1 MTAIRHLVESPTCG
15 PFVWPE
21 VVSEPWPAGKTQDST
36 AQVFAACRNRLLG
49 TGTAPAL
56 SGIKKTNWKL
66 MNTKERQGFTLI
78 ELLVVI
84 GIIAILAG
92 MLLPTLTR
100 AKAKG
105 NRIACSSNL
114 RQLGLAQTLYFDDNH
129 ETFPAARIP
138 KSAPG
143 APPGYSDD
151 NMLWS
156 DLASFAAAGQT
167 ELAWFNVLPPYVGAK
182 ALWQY
187 AENPAT
193 FVNHRTVFTCP
204 TSAGMAP
211 ERDPLKN
218 VMFDYALNNKG
229 NTGLPPS
236 VGYGTNFTLNL
247 VACPTA
253 FVVYSE
259 MRSHSSETPFYGPD
273 PAKNLG
279 ISHGYTTQLSS
290 RHDAGV
296 NLNFADGHVGY
307 FKYHY
312 VCFDTGTKAA
322 DPGRADVNW
331 TYNGQPVP

>member
-1 MTAIRHLVESPTCG
+1 M
-15 PFVWPE
+15 
-21 VVSEPWPAGKTQDST
+21 
-36 AQVFAACRNRLLG
+36 
-49 TGTAPAL
+49 
-56 SGIKKTNWKL
+56 
-66 MNTKERQGFTLI
+66 MNSNENQGFTLI

-84 GIIAILAG
+84 AIIAILASL
-92 MLLPTLTR
+92 LLPALAR
-100 AKAKG
+100 AKEKV
-105 NRIACSSNL
+105 NRIACTGNL
-114 RQLGLAQTLYFDDNH
+114 RQLGLAQTLYFDDNQH
-129 ETFPAARIP
+129 IFPAARIP

-143 APPGYSDD
+143 APSGYSDD

-182 ALWQY
+182 ALWRY
-187 AENPAT
+187 AEDPGT

-229 NTGLPPS
+229 NTGLPSS
-236 VGYGTNFTLNL
+236 VGYGTNFTLAL
-247 VACPTA
+247 VTRPAA

-259 MRSHSSETPFYGPD
+259 MRTHSSERPFYGAD
-273 PAKNLG
+273 TSKNLG
-279 ISHGYTTQLSS
+279 TSHGHTTQLSS

-296 NLNFADGHVGY
+296 NLNFADGHVAY
-307 FKYHY
+307 FKYNY
-312 VCFDTGTKAA
+312 VCAQTSNKAA
-322 DPGRADVNW
+322 DPGRADINW